1 MPQLPVRVFRQTMV
15 ANGMHAQSGLSY
27 FATCRLFALLLGV
40 LASGMAVEARAA
52 ERDTVVI
59 GAGAV
64 AGVYFP
70 VAGAICR
77 VVNSARTG
85 DDATCV
91 VVPGTGS
98 KASLAALRA
107 GRLDFAIVQSDWQF
121 WAHSGAE
128 FFVDPTPF
136 TSLNGVFALHAE
148 PLVIAVRRDGDI
160 AALTDLKDKRV
171 GVGSPASA
179 ARGMMEDLLSSLG
192 WSMSDFTEVHEL
204 TPRQQTAALCGNTI
218 DAAVYA
224 VGSPSATLAALTAR
238 CDVSV
243 VPLTGPP
250 IDSLLADK
258 TFYRKTAIPAGLYSG
273 VATAVPT
280 FGVGA
285 TLVTRAEVP
294 DAVVTEVVA
303 AVFEN
308 IETFRSL
315 HPALTWL
322 DAEQMA
328 ADGITAPLHPAVVRY
343 FANRQ
348 GS

>member
-1 MPQLPVRVFRQTMV
+1 
-15 ANGMHAQSGLSY
+15 MHAQSGLS
-27 FATCRLFALLLGV
+27 FLANCRLFVLLLGV
-40 LASGMAVEARAA
+40 SASGMAVEARAA
-52 ERDTVVI
+52 ERDTAVI

-77 VVNSARTG
+77 VVNNARIG
-85 DDATCV
+85 DDPTCV
-91 VVPGTGS
+91 VVPGGGS
-98 KASLAALRA
+98 KASLEALRA

-121 WAHSGAE
+121 WAHNGAK
-128 FFVDPTPF
+128 FFTDPTPF

-148 PLVIAVRRDGDI
+148 PLVIAVRRESGI
-160 AALTDLKDKRV
+160 GALTDLKDKRV
-171 GVGSPASA
+171 SVGSPASA
-179 ARGMMEDLLSSLG
+179 ARGMMEDLLAALG
-192 WSMSDFTEVHEL
+192 WSMSDFTEAHEL
-204 TPRQQTAALCGNTI
+204 APRQQTEALCGNTI
-218 DAAVYA
+218 DAAAYA

-238 CDVSV
+238 CAVAL

-250 IDSLLADK
+250 IDKLLTEK
-258 TFYRKTAIPAGLYSG
+258 PFYRKAAIPAGLYSG

-294 DAVVTEVVA
+294 DAAAAAVVA

-308 IETFRSL
+308 LDTFRSL

-328 ADGITAPLHPAVVRY
+328 ADGLTAPLHPAAARY
-343 FANRQ
+343 FASRE

>member
-1 MPQLPVRVFRQTMV
+1 MHVQLY
-15 ANGMHAQSGLSY
+15 SWLST
-27 FATCRLFALLLGV
+27 ACRLLFALLLGV
-40 LASGMAVEARAA
+40 SASWAASDAAAA
-52 ERDTVVI
+52 EGDTVII

-70 VAGAICR
+70 AAGAICR

-85 DDATCV
+85 DDPTCV
-91 VVPGTGS
+91 VVPGEGS
-98 KASLAALRA
+98 NASLEALRG
-107 GRLDFAIVQSDWQF
+107 GRLDFAVVQSDWQF
-121 WAHSGAE
+121 WAHNGAE
-128 FFVDPTPF
+128 FFADPTPF

-148 PLVIAVRRDGDI
+148 PLVIAVRGDGGI

-171 GVGSPASA
+171 SVGSPASA
-179 ARGMMEDLLSSLG
+179 ARGMMEDLLASLG

-238 CDVSV
+238 CDVSL

-250 IDSLLADK
+250 VDNLLTNK
-258 TFYRKTAIPAGLYSG
+258 TFYRKAAIPAGLYDG
-273 VATAVPT
+273 VANAVPT

-285 TLVTRAEVP
+285 TLVTRAEVA
-294 DAVVTEVVA
+294 DATVAAVVK

-308 IETFRSL
+308 FDTFRSL

-322 DAEQMA
+322 DAKQMA
-328 ADGITAPLHPAVVRY
+328 GNGLTAPLHPAAARF
-343 FANRQ
+343 FATRE